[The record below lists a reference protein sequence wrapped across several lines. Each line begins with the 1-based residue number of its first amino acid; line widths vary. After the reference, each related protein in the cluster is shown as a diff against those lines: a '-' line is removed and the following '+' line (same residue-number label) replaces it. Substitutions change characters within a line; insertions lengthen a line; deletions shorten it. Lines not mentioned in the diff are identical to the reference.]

1 MKNIVVLDDSVMT
14 KNLVTLTEVINGID
28 LIVADYSSAFSDF
41 VILDRPVCFLDNDIE
56 LYKKNRGITFDNIKF
71 WSPGPFI
78 KGLNEFVDEVKKLLN
93 NKDYYKE
100 ERKNYVDMNF
110 GKNIENCSKNVAD
123 YLFKDNNIQKFF
135 DKKKKTA
142 DSKLIELYGENLN
155 LKSCVYITK
164 ENEDNN
170 IKYIYELSSDTVKDG
185 VDYLPP
191 IIMLKNKI
199 STANCT
205 LNMYN
210 NNVTKEDFD
219 NLCDIKVTDDK
230 TTDFILGTNIIV
242 SQVTDGDALILTYEA
257 VDESG
262 NKSKPLEIKLKNNIN

>member
-1 MKNIVVLDDSVMT
+1 MNKNKKGFT
-14 KNLVTLTEVINGID
+14 LVEMLASIGILLLITILTYPSFNKLNKKTEEKF
-28 LIVADYSSAFSDF
+28 DYS
-41 VILDRPVCFLDNDIE
+41 
-56 LYKKNRGITFDNIKF
+56 IKT
-71 WSPGPFI
+71 I
-78 KGLNEFVDEVKKLLN
+78 VENAAKIYVDN
-93 NKDYYKE
+93 NKELIDEKITS
-100 ERKNYVDMNF
+100 NN
-110 GKNIENCSKNVAD
+110 GKYCLPVATLSSYD
-123 YLFKDNNIQKFF
+123 YLDTPI
-135 DKKKKTA
+135 KKS
-142 DSKLIELYGENLN
+142 DGENLN

-210 NNVTKEDFD
+210 SNVTKEDFD

-230 TTDFILGTNIIV
+230 TTDFVLGTNITV
-242 SQVTDGDALILTYEA
+242 NQVTDGDALILTYEA

>member
-1 MKNIVVLDDSVMT
+1 MNRNKKGFT
-14 KNLVTLTEVINGID
+14 LVEMLAAIGILLLITILTYPSFNKLNKKTEEKF
-28 LIVADYSSAFSDF
+28 DYS
-41 VILDRPVCFLDNDIE
+41 
-56 LYKKNRGITFDNIKF
+56 IKT
-71 WSPGPFI
+71 I
-78 KGLNEFVDEVKKLLN
+78 VENAAKIYVDN
-93 NKDYYKE
+93 NKELIDEKITS
-100 ERKNYVDMNF
+100 NN
-110 GKNIENCSKNVAD
+110 GKYCLPVATLSSYD
-123 YLFKDNNIQKFF
+123 YLDTPI
-135 DKKKKTA
+135 KKS
-142 DSKLIELYGENLN
+142 DGENLN

-164 ENEDNN
+164 GNEDNN

-199 STANCT
+199 PTANCT

-210 NNVTKEDFD
+210 SNVTKEDFD

-230 TTDFILGTNIIV
+230 TTDFVLGTNITV

>member
-1 MKNIVVLDDSVMT
+1 MNKNKKGFT
-14 KNLVTLTEVINGID
+14 LVEMLAAIGILLLITILTYPSFNKLNKKTEEKF
-28 LIVADYSSAFSDF
+28 DYS
-41 VILDRPVCFLDNDIE
+41 
-56 LYKKNRGITFDNIKF
+56 IKT
-71 WSPGPFI
+71 I
-78 KGLNEFVDEVKKLLN
+78 VENAAKIYVDN
-93 NKDYYKE
+93 NKELIDEKITS
-100 ERKNYVDMNF
+100 NN
-110 GKNIENCSKNVAD
+110 GKYCLPVATLSSYD
-123 YLFKDNNIQKFF
+123 YLDTPI
-135 DKKKKTA
+135 KKS
-142 DSKLIELYGENLN
+142 DGENLN

-199 STANCT
+199 PTANCT

-210 NNVTKEDFD
+210 SNVTKEDFD

-230 TTDFILGTNIIV
+230 TTDFVLGTNITV
-242 SQVTDGDALILTYEA
+242 NQVTDGDALILTYEA
-257 VDESG
+257 IDESG

>member
-1 MKNIVVLDDSVMT
+1 MNKNKKGFT
-14 KNLVTLTEVINGID
+14 LVEMLAAIGILLLITILTYPSFNKLNKKTEEKF
-28 LIVADYSSAFSDF
+28 DYS
-41 VILDRPVCFLDNDIE
+41 
-56 LYKKNRGITFDNIKF
+56 IKT
-71 WSPGPFI
+71 I
-78 KGLNEFVDEVKKLLN
+78 VENAAKIYVDN
-93 NKDYYKE
+93 NKDLIDEKITS
-100 ERKNYVDMNF
+100 NN
-110 GKNIENCSKNVAD
+110 GKYCLPVATLSSYD
-123 YLFKDNNIQKFF
+123 YLDTPI
-135 DKKKKTA
+135 KKS
-142 DSKLIELYGENLN
+142 DGENLN

-170 IKYIYELSSDTVKDG
+170 IKYIHELSSDTVKDG

-210 NNVTKEDFD
+210 SNVTKEDFD

-230 TTDFILGTNIIV
+230 TTDFVLGTNITV

-257 VDESG
+257 IDESG

>member
-1 MKNIVVLDDSVMT
+1 MNKNKKGFT
-14 KNLVTLTEVINGID
+14 LVEMLAAIGILLLITILTYPSFNKLNKKTEEKF
-28 LIVADYSSAFSDF
+28 DYS
-41 VILDRPVCFLDNDIE
+41 
-56 LYKKNRGITFDNIKF
+56 IKT
-71 WSPGPFI
+71 I
-78 KGLNEFVDEVKKLLN
+78 VENAAKIYVDN
-93 NKDYYKE
+93 NKELIDEKITS
-100 ERKNYVDMNF
+100 NN
-110 GKNIENCSKNVAD
+110 GKYCLPVATLSSYD
-123 YLFKDNNIQKFF
+123 YLDTPI
-135 DKKKKTA
+135 KKS
-142 DSKLIELYGENLN
+142 DGENLN

-164 ENEDNN
+164 ENEYNN

-199 STANCT
+199 PTANCT

-210 NNVTKEDFD
+210 SNVTKEDFD

-230 TTDFILGTNIIV
+230 TTDFVLGTNITV
-242 SQVTDGDALILTYEA
+242 SQVTDGDALILTYES

>member
-1 MKNIVVLDDSVMT
+1 MNKNKKGFT
-14 KNLVTLTEVINGID
+14 LVEMLASIGILLLITILTYPSFNKLNKKTEEKF
-28 LIVADYSSAFSDF
+28 DYS
-41 VILDRPVCFLDNDIE
+41 
-56 LYKKNRGITFDNIKF
+56 IKT
-71 WSPGPFI
+71 I
-78 KGLNEFVDEVKKLLN
+78 VENAAKIYVDN
-93 NKDYYKE
+93 NKELIDEKITS
-100 ERKNYVDMNF
+100 NN
-110 GKNIENCSKNVAD
+110 GKYCLPVATLSSYD
-123 YLFKDNNIQKFF
+123 YLDTPI
-135 DKKKKTA
+135 KKS
-142 DSKLIELYGENLN
+142 DGENLN

-210 NNVTKEDFD
+210 SNVTKEDFD

-230 TTDFILGTNIIV
+230 TTDFVLGTNITLN
-242 SQVTDGDALILTYEA
+242 QVTDGDALILTYEA

>member
-1 MKNIVVLDDSVMT
+1 MNKNKKGFT
-14 KNLVTLTEVINGID
+14 LVEMLAAIGILLLITILTYPLFNKLNKKTEEKF
-28 LIVADYSSAFSDF
+28 DYS
-41 VILDRPVCFLDNDIE
+41 
-56 LYKKNRGITFDNIKF
+56 IKT
-71 WSPGPFI
+71 I
-78 KGLNEFVDEVKKLLN
+78 VENAAKIYVDN
-93 NKDYYKE
+93 NKELIDEKITS
-100 ERKNYVDMNF
+100 NN
-110 GKNIENCSKNVAD
+110 GKYCLPVATLSSYD
-123 YLFKDNNIQKFF
+123 YLDTPI
-135 DKKKKTA
+135 KKS
-142 DSKLIELYGENLN
+142 DGENLN

-210 NNVTKEDFD
+210 SNVTKEDFD

-230 TTDFILGTNIIV
+230 TTDFVLGTNITV
-242 SQVTDGDALILTYEA
+242 NQVTDGDALILTYEA

>member
-1 MKNIVVLDDSVMT
+1 MNKNKKGFT
-14 KNLVTLTEVINGID
+14 LVEMLAAIGILLLITILTYPSFNKLNKKTEEKF
-28 LIVADYSSAFSDF
+28 DYS
-41 VILDRPVCFLDNDIE
+41 
-56 LYKKNRGITFDNIKF
+56 IKT
-71 WSPGPFI
+71 I
-78 KGLNEFVDEVKKLLN
+78 VENAAKIYVDN
-93 NKDYYKE
+93 NKELIDEKITS
-100 ERKNYVDMNF
+100 NN
-110 GKNIENCSKNVAD
+110 GKYCLPVATLSSYD
-123 YLFKDNNIQKFF
+123 YLDTPI
-135 DKKKKTA
+135 KKS
-142 DSKLIELYGENLN
+142 DGENLN

-230 TTDFILGTNIIV
+230 TTDFVLGTNITV

-257 VDESG
+257 IDESG

>member
-1 MKNIVVLDDSVMT
+1 MNKNKKGFT
-14 KNLVTLTEVINGID
+14 LVEMLAAIGILLLITILTYPSFNKLNKKTEEKF
-28 LIVADYSSAFSDF
+28 DYS
-41 VILDRPVCFLDNDIE
+41 
-56 LYKKNRGITFDNIKF
+56 IKT
-71 WSPGPFI
+71 I
-78 KGLNEFVDEVKKLLN
+78 VENAAKIYVDN
-93 NKDYYKE
+93 NKELIDEKITS
-100 ERKNYVDMNF
+100 NN
-110 GKNIENCSKNVAD
+110 GKYCLPVATLSSYD
-123 YLFKDNNIQKFF
+123 YLDTPI
-135 DKKKKTA
+135 KKS
-142 DSKLIELYGENLN
+142 DGENLN

-164 ENEDNN
+164 ENENNN
-170 IKYIYELSSDTVKDG
+170 IKYIYELSNDTVKDG

-199 STANCT
+199 PTANCT

-230 TTDFILGTNIIV
+230 TTHFILGTNITV
-242 SQVTDGDALILTYEA
+242 NQVTDGDALILTYEA

>member
-1 MKNIVVLDDSVMT
+1 MNKNKKGFT
-14 KNLVTLTEVINGID
+14 LVEMLAAIGILLLITILTYPSFNKLNKKTEEKF
-28 LIVADYSSAFSDF
+28 DYS
-41 VILDRPVCFLDNDIE
+41 
-56 LYKKNRGITFDNIKF
+56 IKT
-71 WSPGPFI
+71 I
-78 KGLNEFVDEVKKLLN
+78 VENAAKIYVDN
-93 NKDYYKE
+93 NKELIDEKITS
-100 ERKNYVDMNF
+100 NN
-110 GKNIENCSKNVAD
+110 GKYCLPVATLSSYD
-123 YLFKDNNIQKFF
+123 YLDTPIKNSD
-135 DKKKKTA
+135 
-142 DSKLIELYGENLN
+142 GENLN
-155 LKSCVYITK
+155 LKSGVYITK

-199 STANCT
+199 PTANCT

-230 TTDFILGTNIIV
+230 TTDFVLGTNITV

>member
-1 MKNIVVLDDSVMT
+1 MNKNKKGFT
-14 KNLVTLTEVINGID
+14 LVEMLAAIGILLLITILTYPSFNKLNKKTEEKF
-28 LIVADYSSAFSDF
+28 DYSIKTIVENAAK
-41 VILDRPVCFLDNDIE
+41 
-56 LYKKNRGITFDNIKF
+56 LY
-71 WSPGPFI
+71 
-78 KGLNEFVDEVKKLLN
+78 VDN
-93 NKDYYKE
+93 NKELIDEKITS
-100 ERKNYVDMNF
+100 NN
-110 GKNIENCSKNVAD
+110 GKYCLPVATLSSYD
-123 YLFKDNNIQKFF
+123 YLDTPI
-135 DKKKKTA
+135 KKS
-142 DSKLIELYGENLN
+142 DGENLN

-210 NNVTKEDFD
+210 SNVTKEDFD

-230 TTDFILGTNIIV
+230 TTDFVLGTNITV
-242 SQVTDGDALILTYEA
+242 NQVTDGDALILTYEA

>member
-1 MKNIVVLDDSVMT
+1 MNKNKKGFT
-14 KNLVTLTEVINGID
+14 LVEMLAAIGILLLITILTYPSFNKLNKKTEEKF
-28 LIVADYSSAFSDF
+28 DYS
-41 VILDRPVCFLDNDIE
+41 
-56 LYKKNRGITFDNIKF
+56 IKT
-71 WSPGPFI
+71 I
-78 KGLNEFVDEVKKLLN
+78 VENAAKIYVDN
-93 NKDYYKE
+93 NKELIDEKITS
-100 ERKNYVDMNF
+100 NN
-110 GKNIENCSKNVAD
+110 GKYCLPVATLSSYD
-123 YLFKDNNIQKFF
+123 YLDTPI
-135 DKKKKTA
+135 KKS
-142 DSKLIELYGENLN
+142 DGENLN

-210 NNVTKEDFD
+210 SNVTKEDFD

-230 TTDFILGTNIIV
+230 TTDFVLGMNITV
-242 SQVTDGDALILTYEA
+242 NQVTDGDALILTYEA
-257 VDESG
+257 VDESD

>member
-1 MKNIVVLDDSVMT
+1 MNKNKKGFT
-14 KNLVTLTEVINGID
+14 LVEMLAAIGILLLITILTYPSFNKLNKKTEEKF
-28 LIVADYSSAFSDF
+28 DYS
-41 VILDRPVCFLDNDIE
+41 
-56 LYKKNRGITFDNIKF
+56 IKT
-71 WSPGPFI
+71 I
-78 KGLNEFVDEVKKLLN
+78 VENAAKIYVDN
-93 NKDYYKE
+93 NKELIDEKITS
-100 ERKNYVDMNF
+100 NN
-110 GKNIENCSKNVAD
+110 GKYCLPVATLSSYD
-123 YLFKDNNIQKFF
+123 YLDTPI
-135 DKKKKTA
+135 KKS
-142 DSKLIELYGENLN
+142 DGEKLN

-210 NNVTKEDFD
+210 SNVTKEDFD

-230 TTDFILGTNIIV
+230 TTDFVLGTNITV
-242 SQVTDGDALILTYEA
+242 NQVTDGDALILTYEA

>member
-1 MKNIVVLDDSVMT
+1 MNKNKKGFT
-14 KNLVTLTEVINGID
+14 LVEMLAAIGILLLITILTYPSFNKLNKKTEEKF
-28 LIVADYSSAFSDF
+28 DYS
-41 VILDRPVCFLDNDIE
+41 
-56 LYKKNRGITFDNIKF
+56 IKT
-71 WSPGPFI
+71 I
-78 KGLNEFVDEVKKLLN
+78 VENAAKIYVDN
-93 NKDYYKE
+93 NKELIDEKITS
-100 ERKNYVDMNF
+100 NN
-110 GKNIENCSKNVAD
+110 GKYCLPVATLSSYD
-123 YLFKDNNIQKFF
+123 YLDTPI
-135 DKKKKTA
+135 KKS
-142 DSKLIELYGENLN
+142 DGENLN

-230 TTDFILGTNIIV
+230 TTDFVLGTNITV

>member
-1 MKNIVVLDDSVMT
+1 MNKNKKGFT
-14 KNLVTLTEVINGID
+14 LVEMLAAIGILLLITILTYPSFNKLNKKTEEKF
-28 LIVADYSSAFSDF
+28 DYS
-41 VILDRPVCFLDNDIE
+41 
-56 LYKKNRGITFDNIKF
+56 IKT
-71 WSPGPFI
+71 I
-78 KGLNEFVDEVKKLLN
+78 VENAAKIYVDN
-93 NKDYYKE
+93 NKELIDEKITS
-100 ERKNYVDMNF
+100 NN
-110 GKNIENCSKNVAD
+110 GKYCLPVATLSSYD
-123 YLFKDNNIQKFF
+123 YLDTPI
-135 DKKKKTA
+135 KKS
-142 DSKLIELYGENLN
+142 DGENLN

-210 NNVTKEDFD
+210 SNVTKEDFD

-230 TTDFILGTNIIV
+230 TTDFVLGTNITV
-242 SQVTDGDALILTYEA
+242 NQVTDGDALILTYEA

-262 NKSKPLEIKLKNNIN
+262 NKSKHLEIKLKNNIN

>member
-1 MKNIVVLDDSVMT
+1 MNKNKKGFT
-14 KNLVTLTEVINGID
+14 LVEMLAAIGILLLITILTYPSFNKLNKKTEEKF
-28 LIVADYSSAFSDF
+28 DYS
-41 VILDRPVCFLDNDIE
+41 
-56 LYKKNRGITFDNIKF
+56 IKT
-71 WSPGPFI
+71 I
-78 KGLNEFVDEVKKLLN
+78 VENAAKIYVDN
-93 NKDYYKE
+93 NKELIDEKITS
-100 ERKNYVDMNF
+100 NN
-110 GKNIENCSKNVAD
+110 GKYCLPVATLSSYD
-123 YLFKDNNIQKFF
+123 YLDTPI
-135 DKKKKTA
+135 KKS
-142 DSKLIELYGENLN
+142 DGENLN

-191 IIMLKNKI
+191 IIMLKNKVP
-199 STANCT
+199 TANCT

-210 NNVTKEDFD
+210 SNVTKEDFD

-230 TTDFILGTNIIV
+230 TTDFVLGTNITV

>member
-1 MKNIVVLDDSVMT
+1 MNKN
-14 KNLVTLTEVINGID
+14 KNGFTLVEMLAAIGILLLITILTYPSFNKLNKKTEEKF
-28 LIVADYSSAFSDF
+28 DYS
-41 VILDRPVCFLDNDIE
+41 
-56 LYKKNRGITFDNIKF
+56 IKT
-71 WSPGPFI
+71 I
-78 KGLNEFVDEVKKLLN
+78 VENAAKIYVDN
-93 NKDYYKE
+93 NKELIDEKITS
-100 ERKNYVDMNF
+100 NN
-110 GKNIENCSKNVAD
+110 GKYCLPVATLSSYD
-123 YLFKDNNIQKFF
+123 YLDTPI
-135 DKKKKTA
+135 KKS
-142 DSKLIELYGENLN
+142 DGENLN

-199 STANCT
+199 PTANCT

-230 TTDFILGTNIIV
+230 TTDFVLGTNITV

>member
-1 MKNIVVLDDSVMT
+1 MNKNKKGFT
-14 KNLVTLTEVINGID
+14 LVEMLAAIWILLLITILTYPSFNKLNKKTEEKF
-28 LIVADYSSAFSDF
+28 DYS
-41 VILDRPVCFLDNDIE
+41 
-56 LYKKNRGITFDNIKF
+56 IKT
-71 WSPGPFI
+71 I
-78 KGLNEFVDEVKKLLN
+78 VENAAKIYVDN
-93 NKDYYKE
+93 NKELIDEKITS
-100 ERKNYVDMNF
+100 NN
-110 GKNIENCSKNVAD
+110 GKYCLPVATLSSYD
-123 YLFKDNNIQKFF
+123 YLDTPI
-135 DKKKKTA
+135 KKS
-142 DSKLIELYGENLN
+142 DGENLN

-199 STANCT
+199 PTANCT

-230 TTDFILGTNIIV
+230 TTDFVLGTNIIV
-242 SQVTDGDALILTYEA
+242 NQVTDGDALILTYEA

>member
-1 MKNIVVLDDSVMT
+1 MNKNKKGFT
-14 KNLVTLTEVINGID
+14 LVEMLAAIGILLLITILTYPSFNKLNKKTEEKF
-28 LIVADYSSAFSDF
+28 DYS
-41 VILDRPVCFLDNDIE
+41 
-56 LYKKNRGITFDNIKF
+56 IKT
-71 WSPGPFI
+71 I
-78 KGLNEFVDEVKKLLN
+78 VENAAKIYVDN
-93 NKDYYKE
+93 NKELIDEKITS
-100 ERKNYVDMNF
+100 NN
-110 GKNIENCSKNVAD
+110 GKYCLPVATLSSYD
-123 YLFKDNNIQKFF
+123 YLDTPI
-135 DKKKKTA
+135 KKS
-142 DSKLIELYGENLN
+142 DGENLN

-191 IIMLKNKI
+191 IIMLKNKVP
-199 STANCT
+199 TANCT

-210 NNVTKEDFD
+210 SNVTKEDFD

-230 TTDFILGTNIIV
+230 TTDFVLGTNITV
-242 SQVTDGDALILTYEA
+242 NQVTDGDALILTYEA

>member
-1 MKNIVVLDDSVMT
+1 MNKNKKGFT
-14 KNLVTLTEVINGID
+14 LVEMLAAIGILLLITILTYPSFNKLNKKTEEKF
-28 LIVADYSSAFSDF
+28 DYS
-41 VILDRPVCFLDNDIE
+41 
-56 LYKKNRGITFDNIKF
+56 IKT
-71 WSPGPFI
+71 I
-78 KGLNEFVDEVKKLLN
+78 VENAAKIYVDN
-93 NKDYYKE
+93 NKELIDEKITS
-100 ERKNYVDMNF
+100 NN
-110 GKNIENCSKNVAD
+110 GKYCLPVATLSSYD
-123 YLFKDNNIQKFF
+123 YLDTPI
-135 DKKKKTA
+135 KKS
-142 DSKLIELYGENLN
+142 DGENLN

-210 NNVTKEDFD
+210 SNVTKENFD

-230 TTDFILGTNIIV
+230 TTDFVLGTNITV
-242 SQVTDGDALILTYEA
+242 NQVTDGDALILTYEA

>member
-1 MKNIVVLDDSVMT
+1 MNKNKKGFT
-14 KNLVTLTEVINGID
+14 LVEMLAAIGILLLITILTYPSFNKLNKKTEEKF
-28 LIVADYSSAFSDF
+28 DYS
-41 VILDRPVCFLDNDIE
+41 
-56 LYKKNRGITFDNIKF
+56 IKT
-71 WSPGPFI
+71 I
-78 KGLNEFVDEVKKLLN
+78 VENAAKIYVDN
-93 NKDYYKE
+93 NKQLIDEKITS
-100 ERKNYVDMNF
+100 NN
-110 GKNIENCSKNVAD
+110 SKYCLPVATLSSYD
-123 YLFKDNNIQKFF
+123 YLDTPI
-135 DKKKKTA
+135 KKS
-142 DSKLIELYGENLN
+142 DGENLN

-199 STANCT
+199 PTANCT

-230 TTDFILGTNIIV
+230 TTDFVLGTNIIV

>member
-1 MKNIVVLDDSVMT
+1 MNKNKKGFT
-14 KNLVTLTEVINGID
+14 LVEMLAAIGILLLITILTYPSFNKLNKKTEEKF
-28 LIVADYSSAFSDF
+28 DYS
-41 VILDRPVCFLDNDIE
+41 
-56 LYKKNRGITFDNIKF
+56 IKT
-71 WSPGPFI
+71 I
-78 KGLNEFVDEVKKLLN
+78 VENAAKIYVDN
-93 NKDYYKE
+93 NKELIDEKITS
-100 ERKNYVDMNF
+100 NN
-110 GKNIENCSKNVAD
+110 GKYCLPVATLSSYD
-123 YLFKDNNIQKFF
+123 YLDTPI
-135 DKKKKTA
+135 KKS
-142 DSKLIELYGENLN
+142 DGENLN

-210 NNVTKEDFD
+210 SNVTKEDFD
-219 NLCDIKVTDDK
+219 NLCDIKVTDDR
-230 TTDFILGTNIIV
+230 TTDFVLGTNITV
-242 SQVTDGDALILTYEA
+242 NQVTDGDALILTYEA

>member
-1 MKNIVVLDDSVMT
+1 MNKNKKGFT
-14 KNLVTLTEVINGID
+14 LVEMLAAIGILLLITILTYPSFNKLNKKTEEKF
-28 LIVADYSSAFSDF
+28 DYS
-41 VILDRPVCFLDNDIE
+41 
-56 LYKKNRGITFDNIKF
+56 IKT
-71 WSPGPFI
+71 I
-78 KGLNEFVDEVKKLLN
+78 VENATKIYVDN
-93 NKDYYKE
+93 NKELIDEKITS
-100 ERKNYVDMNF
+100 NN
-110 GKNIENCSKNVAD
+110 GKYCLPVATLSSYD
-123 YLFKDNNIQKFF
+123 YLDTPI
-135 DKKKKTA
+135 KKS
-142 DSKLIELYGENLN
+142 DGENLN

-210 NNVTKEDFD
+210 SNVTKEDFD
-219 NLCDIKVTDDK
+219 NLCDIKVNDDK
-230 TTDFILGTNIIV
+230 TTDFVLGTNITV
-242 SQVTDGDALILTYEA
+242 NQVTDGDALILTYEA

>member
-1 MKNIVVLDDSVMT
+1 MNKNKKGFT
-14 KNLVTLTEVINGID
+14 LVEMLAAIGILLLITILTYPSFNKLNKKTEEKF
-28 LIVADYSSAFSDF
+28 DYS
-41 VILDRPVCFLDNDIE
+41 
-56 LYKKNRGITFDNIKF
+56 IKT
-71 WSPGPFI
+71 I
-78 KGLNEFVDEVKKLLN
+78 VENAAKIYVDN
-93 NKDYYKE
+93 NKELIDEKITS
-100 ERKNYVDMNF
+100 NN
-110 GKNIENCSKNVAD
+110 GKYCLPVATLSSYD
-123 YLFKDNNIQKFF
+123 YLDTPI
-135 DKKKKTA
+135 KKS
-142 DSKLIELYGENLN
+142 DGENLN

-199 STANCT
+199 PTANCT

>member
-1 MKNIVVLDDSVMT
+1 MNKNKKGFT
-14 KNLVTLTEVINGID
+14 LVEMLAAIGILLLITILTYPSFNKLNKKTEEKF
-28 LIVADYSSAFSDF
+28 DYSIKTIVENAAK
-41 VILDRPVCFLDNDIE
+41 IYLDNNKE
-56 LYKKNRGITFDNIKF
+56 LIDEKIT
-71 WSPGPFI
+71 S
-78 KGLNEFVDEVKKLLN
+78 N
-93 NKDYYKE
+93 N
-100 ERKNYVDMNF
+100 
-110 GKNIENCSKNVAD
+110 GKYCLPVATLSSYD
-123 YLFKDNNIQKFF
+123 YLDTPI
-135 DKKKKTA
+135 KKS
-142 DSKLIELYGENLN
+142 DGENLN

-170 IKYIYELSSDTVKDG
+170 IKYIYKLSSDTVKDG

-210 NNVTKEDFD
+210 SNVTKEDFD

-230 TTDFILGTNIIV
+230 TTDFVLGTNITV
-242 SQVTDGDALILTYEA
+242 NQVTDGDALILTYEA

>member
-1 MKNIVVLDDSVMT
+1 MNKNKKGFT
-14 KNLVTLTEVINGID
+14 LVEMLAAIGILLLITILTHPSFNKLNKKTEEKF
-28 LIVADYSSAFSDF
+28 DYS
-41 VILDRPVCFLDNDIE
+41 
-56 LYKKNRGITFDNIKF
+56 IKT
-71 WSPGPFI
+71 I
-78 KGLNEFVDEVKKLLN
+78 VENAAKIYVDN
-93 NKDYYKE
+93 NKELIDEKITS
-100 ERKNYVDMNF
+100 NN
-110 GKNIENCSKNVAD
+110 GKYCLPVATLSSYD
-123 YLFKDNNIQKFF
+123 YLDTPI
-135 DKKKKTA
+135 KKS
-142 DSKLIELYGENLN
+142 DGENLN

-199 STANCT
+199 PTANCT

-230 TTDFILGTNIIV
+230 TTDFVLGTNITV
-242 SQVTDGDALILTYEA
+242 NQVTDGDALILTYEA

>member
-1 MKNIVVLDDSVMT
+1 MNKNKKGFT
-14 KNLVTLTEVINGID
+14 LVEMLAAIGILLLITILTYPSFNKLNKKTEEKF
-28 LIVADYSSAFSDF
+28 DYS
-41 VILDRPVCFLDNDIE
+41 
-56 LYKKNRGITFDNIKF
+56 IKT
-71 WSPGPFI
+71 I
-78 KGLNEFVDEVKKLLN
+78 VENAARIYVDN
-93 NKDYYKE
+93 NKELIDEKITS
-100 ERKNYVDMNF
+100 NN
-110 GKNIENCSKNVAD
+110 GKYCLPVATLSSYD
-123 YLFKDNNIQKFF
+123 YLDTPI
-135 DKKKKTA
+135 KKS
-142 DSKLIELYGENLN
+142 DGENLN

-210 NNVTKEDFD
+210 SNVTKEDFD

-230 TTDFILGTNIIV
+230 TTDFVLGTNITV
-242 SQVTDGDALILTYEA
+242 NQVTDGDALILTYEA

>member
-1 MKNIVVLDDSVMT
+1 MNKNKKGFTLVEMLAAIGILLLITILTYPSFNKLNKKTEEKFNYSIKTIVENAA
-14 KNLVTLTEVINGID
+14 KI
-28 LIVADYSSAFSDF
+28 Y
-41 VILDRPVCFLDNDIE
+41 
-56 LYKKNRGITFDNIKF
+56 
-71 WSPGPFI
+71 
-78 KGLNEFVDEVKKLLN
+78 VDN
-93 NKDYYKE
+93 NKELIDEKITS
-100 ERKNYVDMNF
+100 NN
-110 GKNIENCSKNVAD
+110 GKYCLPVATLSSYD
-123 YLFKDNNIQKFF
+123 YLDTPI
-135 DKKKKTA
+135 KKS
-142 DSKLIELYGENLN
+142 DGENLN

-230 TTDFILGTNIIV
+230 TTDFVLGTNITV

-257 VDESG
+257 IDESG

>member
-1 MKNIVVLDDSVMT
+1 MNKNKKGFT
-14 KNLVTLTEVINGID
+14 LVEMLAAIGILLLITILTYPSFNKLNKKTEEKF
-28 LIVADYSSAFSDF
+28 DYS
-41 VILDRPVCFLDNDIE
+41 
-56 LYKKNRGITFDNIKF
+56 IKT
-71 WSPGPFI
+71 I
-78 KGLNEFVDEVKKLLN
+78 VENAAKIYVDN
-93 NKDYYKE
+93 NKELIDEKITS
-100 ERKNYVDMNF
+100 NN
-110 GKNIENCSKNVAD
+110 GKYCLPVATLSSYD
-123 YLFKDNNIQKFF
+123 YLDTPI
-135 DKKKKTA
+135 KKS
-142 DSKLIELYGENLN
+142 DGENLN

-191 IIMLKNKI
+191 IIMVKNKI

-210 NNVTKEDFD
+210 SNVTKEDFD

-230 TTDFILGTNIIV
+230 TTDFVLGTNITV
-242 SQVTDGDALILTYEA
+242 NQVTDGDALILTYEA

>member
-1 MKNIVVLDDSVMT
+1 MNKNKKGFT
-14 KNLVTLTEVINGID
+14 LVEMLAAIGILLLITILTYPSFNKLNKKTEEKF
-28 LIVADYSSAFSDF
+28 DYS
-41 VILDRPVCFLDNDIE
+41 
-56 LYKKNRGITFDNIKF
+56 IKT
-71 WSPGPFI
+71 I
-78 KGLNEFVDEVKKLLN
+78 VENAAKIYVDN
-93 NKDYYKE
+93 NKELIDEKITS
-100 ERKNYVDMNF
+100 NN
-110 GKNIENCSKNVAD
+110 GKYCLPVATLSSYD
-123 YLFKDNNIQKFF
+123 YLDTPI
-135 DKKKKTA
+135 KKS
-142 DSKLIELYGENLN
+142 DGENLN

-210 NNVTKEDFD
+210 SNVTKEDFD
-219 NLCDIKVTDDK
+219 NLCDIKVNDDK
-230 TTDFILGTNIIV
+230 TTDFVLGTNITV
-242 SQVTDGDALILTYEA
+242 NQVTDGDALILTYEA

>member
-1 MKNIVVLDDSVMT
+1 MNKNKKGFT
-14 KNLVTLTEVINGID
+14 LVEMLAAIGILLLITILTYPSFNKLNKKTEEKF
-28 LIVADYSSAFSDF
+28 DYS
-41 VILDRPVCFLDNDIE
+41 
-56 LYKKNRGITFDNIKF
+56 IKT
-71 WSPGPFI
+71 I
-78 KGLNEFVDEVKKLLN
+78 VENAAKIYVDN
-93 NKDYYKE
+93 NKELIDEKITS
-100 ERKNYVDMNF
+100 NN
-110 GKNIENCSKNVAD
+110 GKYCLPVATLSSYD
-123 YLFKDNNIQKFF
+123 YLDTPI
-135 DKKKKTA
+135 KKS
-142 DSKLIELYGENLN
+142 DGENLN

-164 ENEDNN
+164 ENENNN

-191 IIMLKNKI
+191 IVMLKNKI

-230 TTDFILGTNIIV
+230 TTDFVLGTNITV

-257 VDESG
+257 IDESG

>member
-1 MKNIVVLDDSVMT
+1 MNKNKKGFT
-14 KNLVTLTEVINGID
+14 LVEMLAAIGILLLITILTYPSFNKLNKKTEEKF
-28 LIVADYSSAFSDF
+28 DYS
-41 VILDRPVCFLDNDIE
+41 
-56 LYKKNRGITFDNIKF
+56 IKT
-71 WSPGPFI
+71 I
-78 KGLNEFVDEVKKLLN
+78 VENAAKIYVDN
-93 NKDYYKE
+93 NKELIDEKITS
-100 ERKNYVDMNF
+100 NN
-110 GKNIENCSKNVAD
+110 SKYCLPVATLSSYD
-123 YLFKDNNIQKFF
+123 YLDTPI
-135 DKKKKTA
+135 KKS
-142 DSKLIELYGENLN
+142 DGENLN

-199 STANCT
+199 PTANCT

-230 TTDFILGTNIIV
+230 TTDFVLGTNITV
-242 SQVTDGDALILTYEA
+242 NQVTDGDALILTYEA

>member
-1 MKNIVVLDDSVMT
+1 MNKNKKGFT
-14 KNLVTLTEVINGID
+14 LVEMLAAIGILLLITILTYPSFNKLNKKTEEKF
-28 LIVADYSSAFSDF
+28 DYS
-41 VILDRPVCFLDNDIE
+41 
-56 LYKKNRGITFDNIKF
+56 IKT
-71 WSPGPFI
+71 I
-78 KGLNEFVDEVKKLLN
+78 VENAAKIYVDN
-93 NKDYYKE
+93 NKELIDEKITS
-100 ERKNYVDMNF
+100 NN
-110 GKNIENCSKNVAD
+110 GKYCLPVATLSSYD
-123 YLFKDNNIQKFF
+123 YLDTPI
-135 DKKKKTA
+135 KKS
-142 DSKLIELYGENLN
+142 DGENLN

-199 STANCT
+199 PTANCT

-210 NNVTKEDFD
+210 SNVTKEDFD

-230 TTDFILGTNIIV
+230 TTDFVLGTNITV
-242 SQVTDGDALILTYEA
+242 SQVTDGDVLILTYEA

>member
-1 MKNIVVLDDSVMT
+1 MNKNKKGFT
-14 KNLVTLTEVINGID
+14 LVEMLAAIGILLLITILTYPSFNKLNKKTEEKF
-28 LIVADYSSAFSDF
+28 DYS
-41 VILDRPVCFLDNDIE
+41 
-56 LYKKNRGITFDNIKF
+56 IKT
-71 WSPGPFI
+71 I
-78 KGLNEFVDEVKKLLN
+78 VENAAKIYVDN
-93 NKDYYKE
+93 NKELIDEKITS
-100 ERKNYVDMNF
+100 NN
-110 GKNIENCSKNVAD
+110 GKYCLPVATLSSYD
-123 YLFKDNNIQKFF
+123 YLDTPI
-135 DKKKKTA
+135 KKS
-142 DSKLIELYGENLN
+142 DGENLN

-210 NNVTKEDFD
+210 SNVTKEDFD

-230 TTDFILGTNIIV
+230 TTDFVLGTNITV
-242 SQVTDGDALILTYEA
+242 NQVTDGDALILTYEA
-257 VDESG
+257 IDESG
-262 NKSKPLEIKLKNNIN
+262 NKSKPLEIKLKNNID

>member
-1 MKNIVVLDDSVMT
+1 MNKNKKGFT
-14 KNLVTLTEVINGID
+14 LVEMLAAIGILLLITILTYPSFNKLNKKTEEKF
-28 LIVADYSSAFSDF
+28 DYS
-41 VILDRPVCFLDNDIE
+41 
-56 LYKKNRGITFDNIKF
+56 IKT
-71 WSPGPFI
+71 I
-78 KGLNEFVDEVKKLLN
+78 VENAAKIYVDN
-93 NKDYYKE
+93 NKELIDEKITS
-100 ERKNYVDMNF
+100 NN
-110 GKNIENCSKNVAD
+110 GKYCLPVATLSSYD
-123 YLFKDNNIQKFF
+123 YLDTPI
-135 DKKKKTA
+135 KKS
-142 DSKLIELYGENLN
+142 DGENLN

-170 IKYIYELSSDTVKDG
+170 IKYIYELSSDTVKDE

-210 NNVTKEDFD
+210 SNVTKEDFD

-230 TTDFILGTNIIV
+230 TTDFVLGTNITV
-242 SQVTDGDALILTYEA
+242 NQVTDGDALILTYDA
-257 VDESG
+257 IDESG

>member
-1 MKNIVVLDDSVMT
+1 MNKNKKGFT
-14 KNLVTLTEVINGID
+14 LVEMLAAIGILLLITILTYPSFNKLNKKTEEKF
-28 LIVADYSSAFSDF
+28 DYS
-41 VILDRPVCFLDNDIE
+41 
-56 LYKKNRGITFDNIKF
+56 IKT
-71 WSPGPFI
+71 I
-78 KGLNEFVDEVKKLLN
+78 VENAAKIYVDN
-93 NKDYYKE
+93 NKELIDEKITS
-100 ERKNYVDMNF
+100 NN
-110 GKNIENCSKNVAD
+110 GKYCLPVATLSSYD
-123 YLFKDNNIQKFF
+123 YLDTPI
-135 DKKKKTA
+135 KKS
-142 DSKLIELYGENLN
+142 DGENLN

-164 ENEDNN
+164 EKEDNN

-210 NNVTKEDFD
+210 SNVTKEDFD

-230 TTDFILGTNIIV
+230 TTDFVLGTNITV

>member
-1 MKNIVVLDDSVMT
+1 MNKNKKGFT
-14 KNLVTLTEVINGID
+14 LVEMLAAIGILLLITILTYPSFNKLNKKTEEKF
-28 LIVADYSSAFSDF
+28 DYS
-41 VILDRPVCFLDNDIE
+41 
-56 LYKKNRGITFDNIKF
+56 IKT
-71 WSPGPFI
+71 I
-78 KGLNEFVDEVKKLLN
+78 VENAAKIYVDN
-93 NKDYYKE
+93 NKELIDEKITS
-100 ERKNYVDMNF
+100 NN
-110 GKNIENCSKNVAD
+110 GKYCLPVATLSSYD
-123 YLFKDNNIQKFF
+123 YLDTPI
-135 DKKKKTA
+135 KKS
-142 DSKLIELYGENLN
+142 DGENLN

-230 TTDFILGTNIIV
+230 TTDFVLGTNITV
-242 SQVTDGDALILTYEA
+242 NQVTDGDALILTYEA

-262 NKSKPLEIKLKNNIN
+262 NKSKPLEIKLKK

>member
-1 MKNIVVLDDSVMT
+1 MNKNKKGFT
-14 KNLVTLTEVINGID
+14 LVEMLAAIGILLLITILTYPSFNKLNKKTEEKF
-28 LIVADYSSAFSDF
+28 DYS
-41 VILDRPVCFLDNDIE
+41 
-56 LYKKNRGITFDNIKF
+56 IKT
-71 WSPGPFI
+71 I
-78 KGLNEFVDEVKKLLN
+78 VENAAKIYVDN
-93 NKDYYKE
+93 NKELIDEKITS
-100 ERKNYVDMNF
+100 NN
-110 GKNIENCSKNVAD
+110 GKYCLPVATLSSYD
-123 YLFKDNNIQKFF
+123 YLDTPI
-135 DKKKKTA
+135 KKS
-142 DSKLIELYGENLN
+142 DGENLN

-210 NNVTKEDFD
+210 SNVTKEDFD
-219 NLCDIKVTDDK
+219 NLCDIKVNDDK
-230 TTDFILGTNIIV
+230 TTDFVLGTNITV
-242 SQVTDGDALILTYEA
+242 NQVTDGDALILTYEA

-262 NKSKPLEIKLKNNIN
+262 NKSKTLEIKLKNNIN